1 MGNMLILKLLFYD
14 IYLFFFSDRP
24 LTDYPIFMKREID
37 LARQMIEK
45 PEGSELV
52 LLNKILNGATKANN
66 GGLALDIKN
75 LKQIMNDLG
84 IDTIPELENMLVQ
97 EKKLLMEYL
106 RKTRNSNR
114 PATSMYMNDI
124 LGKLRKK

>member
-1 MGNMLILKLLFYD
+1 
-14 IYLFFFSDRP
+14 
-24 LTDYPIFMKREID
+24 MKREYD

-84 IDTIPELENMLVQ
+84 LATIPELEDMLIQ
-97 EKKLLMEYL
+97 EKKLLMQYF
-106 RKTRNSNR
+106 RKTRNSSL
-114 PATSMYMNDI
+114 PAKSMYMKDI

>member
-1 MGNMLILKLLFYD
+1 
-14 IYLFFFSDRP
+14 
-24 LTDYPIFMKREID
+24 MKREID

-114 PATSMYMNDI
+114 PANSMYMNDI